1 MYSTNIHNV
10 ENLEVSVTPST
21 LDSKEGWISLRVYS
35 KSKWTEETALFEF
48 TLFCN
53 DIQKA
58 LAQLEAGT
66 GDMFATLATSKE
78 AAANG

>member
-1 MYSTNIHNV
+1 MYCTNIHNV

-21 LDSKEGWISLRVYS
+21 FEDNEGWITLRVYS
-35 KSKWTEETALFEF
+35 KSKYTEESALYEF

-53 DIQKA
+53 NIQNS

-66 GDMFATLATSKE
+66 DDATVALSIAKE

>member
-1 MYSTNIHNV
+1 MYTTNIHSV

-21 LDSKEGWISLRVYS
+21 FEDNEGWITLRVYS
-35 KSKWTEETALFEF
+35 KSKWTEETALYEF

-53 DIQKA
+53 DIDNS
-58 LAQLEAGT
+58 LTQLESGVAE
-66 GDMFATLATSKE
+66 MVAKLPAAKE

>member
-1 MYSTNIHNV
+1 MYTTNIHNV

-53 DIQKA
+53 DIQNS

-66 GDMFATLATSKE
+66 VDMFATLATSKE